1 MNQLKKINK
10 RPKEEQQSVS
20 ELLQLISKVQ
30 AEIDELKENQLHFQ
44 RERIR
49 SLGPLFKEI
58 RHVLFQQLTALDR
71 LYNTG
76 SAPKKIQ
83 KVISSEISEIVDYLR
98 KNFNLE
104 KEEVLP
110 YQAIIQFHTGQ
121 PIPFTEKETAD
132 NFHEKQEQPA
142 VISLDEKQLQHQLK
156 NIYKDLMK
164 HFHPDRNQHPDAET
178 KAKEITSHYENRELK
193 PLLEIY
199 QATFPDTVENEIS
212 AGLKT
217 ELSNRLDE
225 LYDEYNTLIS
235 SLGTAFSM
243 TEKSTKK
250 RVKSET
256 RQFREFLEYQKQLLN
271 IVFSDPDHFEAYQK
285 QKKR

>member
-10 RPKEEQQSVS
+10 RPKDEQQSVS

-30 AEIDELKENQLHFQ
+30 AEIEELKENQLHFQ
-44 RERIR
+44 QERIR

-58 RHVLFQQLTALDR
+58 RQVLFKQLTALDR

-76 SAPKKIQ
+76 AATKKIQ
-83 KVISSEISEIVDYLR
+83 KTISSEITEIVDYLR
-98 KNFNLE
+98 NNFNLE

-110 YQAIIQFHTGQ
+110 YQTIIQFHTGQ
-121 PIPFTEKETAD
+121 PIPFTEVTD
-132 NFHEKQEQPA
+132 NFSDKQPRPA

-164 HFHPDRNQHPDAET
+164 YFHPDRNQHPDAET

-199 QATFPDTVENEIS
+199 QATFPDAAENEIS
-212 AGLKT
+212 AELKT

-225 LYDEYNTLIS
+225 LYDEYNMLTSL
-235 SLGTAFSM
+235 LGTAFSM
-243 TEKSTKK
+243 TEKSIKK
-250 RVKSET
+250 RVKAET